1 MSRVVGTEK
10 VEIVTTLKEQRGWKL
25 AEIFEKITIHDSNDN
40 DRKDIGCSHSDEG
53 CKTKQR
59 YQVYN

>member
-40 DRKDIGCSHSDEG
+40 DRKDIGCSHSDEE
-53 CKTKQR
+53 C
-59 YQVYN
+59 